1 MYLDVAQADILQAYQ
16 LTSRIAGIALIISS
30 LEEISLHRHF
40 AAGGVYDLSRIDA
53 ALRRHGE
60 DSRRRTIIE
69 RPALHVAWPVLRL
82 APAGALV
89 LGPNTFAQMAI
100 CWVLVALTTIAVQER
115 HRLGGEDGSDQL
127 LAIMSIAFA
136 ISLVLG
142 FCEGALVAGMLFVGA
157 QSVLSYVTAGFAKL
171 HCPVWRHGAAVY
183 GVLATRSH
191 GMRSVARIVERA
203 PTLGY
208 VLCWVTI
215 SFESSFVLAPILP
228 LPLLVALLVVAAGF
242 HATVAVVMGLNG
254 FFWAFVST
262 YPAVIFLNETV
273 RSCL

>member
-1 MYLDVAQADILQAYQ
+1 MYLDVLQAYQ

-30 LEEISLHRHF
+30 LEEISLHKHF

-53 ALRRHGE
+53 ALRRHGD
-60 DSRRRTIIE
+60 DSRRRTITLE
-69 RPALHVAWPVLRL
+69 RPGFHIAWPVLRL
-82 APAGALV
+82 APACALV
-89 LGPNTFAQMAI
+89 LGPNTSAQMAI
-100 CWVLVALTTIAVQER
+100 CWVLVALTTVAVQER

-191 GMRSVARIVERA
+191 GMRSVARIVERSPA
-203 PTLGY
+203 LGY
-208 VLCWVTI
+208 VLCWATI
-215 SFESSFVLAPILP
+215 SFESAFVLAPILP
-228 LPLLVALLVVAAGF
+228 LHLLVILLVVAAGF

-273 RSCL
+273 RSYL